1 MSIGFD
7 TNPFDSTFWSTL
19 RVRLLVFCVAFGV
32 VRCASTYTQA
42 MLLRALRTPVAR
54 AHTPAALRAHARP
67 LSALRVPAFLNDARI
82 ELYEDS
88 ILLRAVSSLTP
99 LGNGRILVKPY
110 DPALTQRIRETL
122 NDALATTGL
131 KAFWD
136 ARAANLVVVPKAY
149 RTDSKAARAKQA
161 RAVTLDADLEGDANL
176 DALEMLARAKEAP
189 LFVDV
194 GRRSSRPRARAN
206 KFESRARQLEEEA
219 DDVRADTHRAIRVAR
234 RVASGNKK
242 VLRQLAKDACAL

>member
-1 MSIGFD
+1 MRRI
-7 TNPFDSTFWSTL
+7 
-19 RVRLLVFCVAFGV
+19 
-32 VRCASTYTQA
+32 
-42 MLLRALRTPVAR
+42 LRALRAPVAR

-189 LFVDV
+189 LSSTSA
-194 GRRSSRPRARAN
+194 GGPPRRRAAA
-206 KFESRARQLEEEA
+206 EHPGELQRQLPPA
-219 DDVRADTHRAIRVAR
+219 PPRCRAAQARRDETPAKGAGGGGGDPARRAGPGRHRAHQRRQRPGAAR
-234 RVASGNKK
+234 GLPAERGPEAAA
-242 VLRQLAKDACAL
+242 LATQSRKIWI

>member
-1 MSIGFD
+1 
-7 TNPFDSTFWSTL
+7 
-19 RVRLLVFCVAFGV
+19 
-32 VRCASTYTQA
+32 
-42 MLLRALRTPVAR
+42 MLLRALRAPVAR

-136 ARAANLVVVPKAY
+136 ARAATLVVVPKAY

-161 RAVTLDADLEGDANL
+161 RAVTLDADLEGGRREL
-176 DALEMLARAKEAP
+176 LPSLAREVQAGLGP
-189 LFVDV
+189 SVL
-194 GRRSSRPRARAN
+194 RP
-206 KFESRARQLEEEA
+206 
-219 DDVRADTHRAIRVAR
+219 TPGTAIRPEKLPASVSQGVENVCAEFDDPAR
-234 RVASGNKK
+234 TP
-242 VLRQLAKDACAL
+242 